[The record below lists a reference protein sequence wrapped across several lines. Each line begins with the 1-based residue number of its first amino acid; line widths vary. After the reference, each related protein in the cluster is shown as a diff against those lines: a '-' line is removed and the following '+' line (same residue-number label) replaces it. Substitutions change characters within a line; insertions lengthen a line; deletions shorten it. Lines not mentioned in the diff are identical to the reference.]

1 MDAFLRTIVAI
12 VGFLSSLFAVLDYL
26 ERHFPRLFP
35 SSISRI
41 IRFFPLPRSRWGRL
55 GVLVASVAVIIFAI
69 FFWREFFP
77 QTLKGCPTDLIS
89 IEHISC
95 GEKNLGEKDASKQ
108 LGVDAFKTGL
118 HENKTSAYEEAV
130 NYFLESRHNKNKSN
144 YKADPETLIYL
155 NNAQLAAQGIE
166 AYTVVVV
173 VPVTARNESVR
184 QSALEII
191 RGVAQVQE
199 EVNWAES
206 NNWGEKYDKDKKL
219 NGINGKGLRVLIGDD
234 ADDSEQAKKVAKI
247 LVNELKRYVLAAIG
261 HFSSGVTKAVSSIYQ
276 DELVLISPTSTSED
290 IQTGKFI
297 FRTVP
302 SNRFTSEVLANYL
315 AMKGIAK
322 AAIFYRPGK
331 ESSYSESL
339 RKEFSETFSR
349 NYISKCADDTKLG
362 QRGEVLYPEDELYQ
376 FKPGSSNSFDVQKA
390 VDKVSKE
397 AEKETVALVLL
408 PDGESRS
415 QAIDVIRATRIDRNR
430 QNLIILGGDSL
441 YNNEPTLTRVTP
453 EDEAGKDLVVAASW
467 HCKISTNSR
476 RFCEQGTQL
485 WGGEVSWRTAQ
496 AHDAMKAI
504 ETALKQAASK
514 NRQGV
519 QKALARDNHNGQE
532 PFKANGVT
540 GAGKISFEKGNRAN
554 PLVYLTKVIEC
565 KSSNKY
571 GFALINSDKCNSDP
585 D

>member
-12 VGFLSSLFAVLDYL
+12 IGFLSSLVTVLDYL
-26 ERHFPRLFP
+26 QRHIPLPRSISWIISLFP
-35 SSISRI
+35 I
-41 IRFFPLPRSRWGRL
+41 PRSRWGRV
-55 GVLVASVAVIIFAI
+55 VLVVASVAVIIFAT

-77 QTLKGCPTDLIS
+77 QTLKGCPTELIS

-108 LGVDAFKTGL
+108 LGVDAFKTGIN
-118 HENKTSAYEEAV
+118 ENKTSAYEKAV
-130 NYFLESRHNKNKSN
+130 NYFLESRNKKLSN
-144 YKADPETLIYL
+144 SKADPETLIYL
-155 NNAQLAAQGIE
+155 NNAQLGAQGRE
-166 AYTVVVV
+166 AYTLAVV
-173 VPVTARNESVR
+173 VPITAKNESIR

-206 NNWGEKYDKDKKL
+206 NDWGEKYDKDKKL

-247 LVNELKRYVLAAIG
+247 LVNQLKRYVLAAIG

-415 QAIDVIRATRIDRNR
+415 QAIDVIRATRRDRNR
-430 QNLIILGGDSL
+430 QNLMILGGDSL

-496 AHDAMKAI
+496 AHDAMRAI

-519 QKALARDNHNGQE
+519 QKALALDNNNGQE